1 MDGRGGLVEVKA
13 VLWIAYSYLTSCHFL
28 QVEILVVDR
37 EMKPKYLLESCPH
50 LKRLSLEWQHDLS
63 QPPYHQ
69 YHPEWFARM
78 LLTPEWTELN
88 LKLTHLVSHMSL
100 LGRLYL

>member
-1 MDGRGGLVEVKA
+1 
-13 VLWIAYSYLTSCHFL
+13 
-28 QVEILVVDR
+28 
-37 EMKPKYLLESCPH
+37 MKPKYLLESCPN

-69 YHPEWFARM
+69 YHPEWFTKM

-88 LKLTHLVSHMSL
+88 LKLTHLVSYFASHNMFKSYMFYSGDL
-100 LGRLYL
+100 KSDHLKYRNVQIRTF

>member
-1 MDGRGGLVEVKA
+1 
-13 VLWIAYSYLTSCHFL
+13 
-28 QVEILVVDR
+28 
-37 EMKPKYLLESCPH
+37 MKPKYLLESCPN

-69 YHPEWFARM
+69 YHPEWFTKM

-88 LKLTHLVSHMSL
+88 LKLTHLVSNFVRHKAFKNYMSNSWDL
-100 LGRLYL
+100 KSDHLKFSYV